1 MMISETMFTVRE
13 VTYRI
18 RSATSADAKKLAA
31 LRLRVDGETEYLDRE
46 PGEDLMDEE
55 TFIGLIREDSKQSR
69 HLFLVADIEGE
80 IVGFSRCEGH
90 SLKRSAH
97 KVTFGVAV
105 QKDVW
110 GYKIGKA
117 LLAESIK
124 WADTQGIQK
133 ISLQVLETN
142 QKAIRLYEQH
152 GFEIEGILKKDKLLS
167 DGTYYDTVVMGRQRP
182 TSSTYN
188 T

>member
-1 MMISETMFTVRE
+1 MLPENMFTVRE

-18 RSATSADAKKLAA
+18 RSAALADAKKLSA
-31 LRLRVDGETEYLDRE
+31 LRLKIDGETEYLDRE
-46 PGEDLMDEE
+46 PGEAFIDEE
-55 TFIGLIREDSKQSR
+55 GFKALIQEDSKQSR

-105 QKDVW
+105 KKDVW
-110 GYKIGKA
+110 GYKIGKE
-117 LLAESIK
+117 LLAKSIN
-124 WADTQGIQK
+124 WADSQGVQK
-133 ISLQVLETN
+133 ISIQVLETN